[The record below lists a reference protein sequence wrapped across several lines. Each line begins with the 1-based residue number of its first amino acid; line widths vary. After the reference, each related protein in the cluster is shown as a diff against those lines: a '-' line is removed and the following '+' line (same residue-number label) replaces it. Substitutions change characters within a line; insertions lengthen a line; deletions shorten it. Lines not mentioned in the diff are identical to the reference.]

1 MVTKVSSLLKTV
13 KNVEDEAGRG
23 VRSLENTIDSIDADL
38 EEYNSPRPPKA
49 TASPEDLI
57 RSTKGIT
64 LGSAKVRA
72 AVWLVLTWWSVV
84 SSVIYTSRAHD
95 THTRT
100 HARTHTHTHT
110 HCTHTHTHILHAH
123 AHTRTQAVSAG
134 NSCRQV
140 DVTACANLGRKAVS
154 ELLLNCKAAAVA
166 NATNEEDR
174 HR

>member
-72 AVWLVLTWWSVV
+72 AVWLVLTWWFVV

-95 THTRT
+95 THT
-100 HARTHTHTHT
+100 HTH
-110 HCTHTHTHILHAH
+110 
-123 AHTRTQAVSAG
+123 TQAVSAG